1 MLQAVD
7 LSKSYGPA
15 KALDRLNLEVG
26 PGEIFCLLGA
36 NGAGKTTTI
45 HLFLNFIQPNSGK
58 ALIDGQDV
66 SGQSLAIKRK
76 LAYLPEQVGFYENL
90 SGLENVAF
98 FCELAGTKRSV
109 EEYLDLAVQAGLS
122 SEDARK
128 PVRAY
133 SKGMRQKI
141 GIAIALARQVDAL
154 LLDEPTSGLDP
165 KASNEF
171 CEKLVFLRDQGVA
184 TLMATHDIFRARE
197 ISNRVGIMKRGRLM
211 TTVDPSSISAQ
222 DLESIYLEHM
232 HD

>member
-1 MLQAVD
+1 MLQAID
-7 LSKSYGPA
+7 LSKNYGDA

-45 HLFLNFIQPNSGK
+45 HLFLDFIQPSGGK

-66 SGQSLAIKRK
+66 SAQPLATKRN

-90 SGLENVAF
+90 TGLENVAF
-98 FCELAGTKRSV
+98 FCELAGKKRSA
-109 EEYLDLAVQAGLS
+109 EEYLDLAIQAGLS
-122 SEDARK
+122 KGDARK

-141 GIAIALARQVDAL
+141 GIAIALAREVGAL

-171 CEKLVFLRDQGVA
+171 CEKLLYLRDQGVA

-197 ISNRVGIMKRGRLM
+197 ISNRVGIMKRGQLM

-222 DLESIYLEHM
+222 DLESLYLAHM